1 MTTEMLSQKRAKRP
15 DDGNVRKLAIDLF
28 LQSKKT
34 GKYID
39 RLLSDALGRSDIP
52 SRDKK
57 FLMELVKG
65 VTRMQGLLNYYLV
78 ELSDGRVTNLPL
90 PIKYIIFIGM
100 YQLIYRDS
108 VPPYAALNESV
119 ELSKRLKDR
128 KMAGLVNA
136 LLRNFQRRK
145 EEIDEKIGSLPT
157 DERLSVRYSHPAW
170 VIRRWLSR
178 FGLSDTEELCSFNN
192 SVPVI
197 TVRKNMLRN
206 NHPRLDSALHDENQK
221 IALSN
226 FVKTYYTLP
235 KGFDISSWDA
245 IKEGEVTVQD
255 VSAGL
260 SVLLLDPQPGET
272 VIDMCAAPG
281 GKTGAIAEQMKD
293 EGRIIAV
300 DSDKYRLS
308 LVEKQAERL
317 KLRSVEF
324 IEGDGKNISLPT
336 ADRILVDA
344 PCSGTGVFAKRSDIR
359 WQKSEKDIEE
369 LSSLQI
375 DLLRN
380 AARYLKKDGVLVYST
395 CTMEP
400 EENRDVIRKFLK
412 EHKNFKVDD
421 AADFVEE
428 SLTEAGAVATYPFK
442 HYIDGSY
449 SVRLLK
455 S

>member
-1 MTTEMLSQKRAKRP
+1 MTIEMLSQKRVKRP
-15 DDGNVRKLAIDLF
+15 DNGTVRKLALDL
-28 LQSKKT
+28 LLSSKKT

-39 RLLSDALGRSDIP
+39 RLLSDALGKSDMP

-78 ELSDGRVTNLPL
+78 ELSDGRATDLPL
-90 PIKYIIFIGM
+90 PIRYIIFIGM
-100 YQLIYRDS
+100 YQLIYMDS

-119 ELSKRLKDR
+119 ELSKRLKDQ
-128 KMAGLVNA
+128 KMTGLVNA

-145 EEIDEKIGSLPT
+145 AEIDEKIDSLPPG
-157 DERLSVRYSHPAW
+157 ERISVKYSHPAW

-197 TVRKNMLRN
+197 TVRQNMLLDD
-206 NHPRLDSALHDENQK
+206 HPRLNSALSEENQN
-221 IALSN
+221 ISVSN
-226 FVKTYYTLP
+226 FMNRYFKLP
-235 KGFDISSWDA
+235 RGFDVFHWDA

-293 EGRIIAV
+293 EGRVIAV

-317 KLRSVEF
+317 KLKSVEF
-324 IEGDGKNISLPT
+324 IEGDGTNISLPM

-359 WQKSEKDIEE
+359 WRKSEKDIEE
-369 LSSLQI
+369 LSSLQT

-380 AARYLKKDGVLVYST
+380 AARQLKKDGILVYST

-400 EENRDVIRKFLK
+400 EENGDVIRKFLK
-412 EHKNFKVDD
+412 EHKNFKIDD
-421 AADFVEE
+421 AAKFVDE
-428 SLTEAGAVATYPFK
+428 SLTKAGAVATYPFK

>member
-1 MTTEMLSQKRAKRP
+1 MTTEMLSQKRVKRT
-15 DDGNVRKLAIDLF
+15 DNGTVRKIALDL
-28 LQSKKT
+28 LLNSNKT

-39 RLLSDALGRSDIP
+39 RVLSDALGRSDMP
-52 SRDKK
+52 SRDKN

-65 VTRMQGLLNYYLV
+65 VTRMQGLLDYYLV
-78 ELSDGRVTNLPL
+78 ELSDGKVANLPL
-90 PIKYIIFIGM
+90 PIKYIIYIGM
-100 YQLIYRDS
+100 YQLIFMDS

-128 KMAGLVNA
+128 KMTGLVNA
-136 LLRNFQRRK
+136 LLRNFQRRR
-145 EEIDEKIGSLPT
+145 EEIDEKIDSLPPE
-157 DERLSVRYSHPAW
+157 ERLSAKYSHPAW
-170 VIRRWLSR
+170 VIRRWLDR

-192 SVPVI
+192 AVPVI
-197 TVRKNMLRN
+197 TVRQNVLLD
-206 NHPRLDSALHDENQK
+206 NHPRLDAALSEENQNIQVSK
-221 IALSN
+221 FAN
-226 FVKTYYTLP
+226 RYFDLP
-235 KGFDISSWDA
+235 GGFDVFRWDA

-281 GKTGAIAEQMKD
+281 GKTGAIAERMKD
-293 EGRIIAV
+293 EGRVIAV

-317 KLRSVEF
+317 KLKSVEL
-324 IEGDGKNISLPT
+324 IEGDGTNISLPT

-359 WQKSEKDIEE
+359 WRKSEKDIEE
-369 LSSLQI
+369 LSSLQV

-380 AARYLKKDGVLVYST
+380 AARQLKKGGILVYST

-400 EENRDVIRKFLK
+400 EENSGVVREFLR
-412 EHKNFKVDD
+412 EHENFKVDD
-421 AADFVEE
+421 AANFVEE

-455 S
+455 N

>member
-1 MTTEMLSQKRAKRP
+1 MTIETLSQKRVERP
-15 DDGNVRKLAIDLF
+15 DNGSIRKLALDL
-28 LQSKKT
+28 LLNSQKT

-39 RLLSDALGRSDIP
+39 RLLSEALGSLDMP

-65 VTRMQGLLNYYLV
+65 VTRMQGLLNFYLV
-78 ELSDGRVTNLPL
+78 EMSDGRVTNLPL

-100 YQLIYRDS
+100 YQLIYMDS

-119 ELSKRLKDR
+119 ELSKRLKDQ

-136 LLRNFQRRK
+136 VLRNFQRRK
-145 EEIDEKIGSLPT
+145 DEIDEKIESLPPGK
-157 DERLSVRYSHPAW
+157 RLSVKYSHPEW

-178 FGLSDTEELCSFNN
+178 FGISDTEELCSFNN

-197 TVRKNMLRN
+197 TVRQNMLLDD
-206 NHPRLDSALHDENQK
+206 HPRLDSALSEENQNISASK
-221 IALSN
+221 FTN
-226 FVKTYYTLP
+226 TYFNLP
-235 KGFDISSWDA
+235 RGFDVFQWDA
-245 IKEGEVTVQD
+245 IIEGEVTVQD

-260 SVLLLDPQPGET
+260 SVLLLDPRVGET
-272 VIDMCAAPG
+272 VIDMCAGPG
-281 GKTGAIAEQMKD
+281 GKTGAIAERMND
-293 EGRIIAV
+293 EGRVIAV

-324 IEGDGKNISLPT
+324 IEGDGTNIALPM
-336 ADRILVDA
+336 ADRILVDT

-359 WQKSEKDIEE
+359 WRKSEKDIEE
-369 LSSLQI
+369 LSSLQTQ
-375 DLLRN
+375 LLMN
-380 AARYLKKDGVLVYST
+380 ASRYLKKNGILVYST

-400 EENRDVIRKFLK
+400 EENSDVIRKFLK
-412 EHKNFKVDD
+412 EHENFKVDD
-421 AADFVEE
+421 AANFVEE